1 MGESFTDR
9 KGNTRNYKYSDIVIL
24 HSSPKNV
31 AEAWVRTLSREGIP
45 VYAELTGGYFDAI
58 EVQIFLNLL
67 AIIDNPLQDIPL
79 ISVLRSPI
87 GGFSTEENS

>member
-1 MGESFTDR
+1 M
-9 KGNTRNYKYSDIVIL
+9 IL

-67 AIIDNPLQDIPL
+67 AIIDNPCRTYP
-79 ISVLRSPI
+79 
-87 GGFSTEENS
+87 